1 MLDLASGALVRGSVR
16 LVYGVPGLR
25 WELVFKVYALASRVA
40 RSLGLEIYAWSVRV
54 WPWGNLVAPMLHL
67 GLGAHVRGLVLGEP

>member
-1 MLDLASGALVRGSVR
+1 VENTSYKDCPFKLQCNLALGAQ
-16 LVYGVPGLR
+16 
-25 WELVFKVYALASRVA
+25 
-40 RSLGLEIYAWSVRV
+40 VRV